1 MAVKGSVI
9 YFRTSF
15 GVVYVGF
22 IYAGFAKFHF
32 LLDTFVRVAKLIKTK
47 KNFNSLLNRVSCK
60 NVLEKTVLSTS
71 RKLRHAIT

>member
-1 MAVKGSVI
+1 MAVKGLVI

-15 GVVYVGF
+15 GVAYVNF

-47 KNFNSLLNRVSCK
+47 KNFNSLLSRVSCK
-60 NVLEKTVLSTS
+60 SVLEKTVLSTS